1 MKALYR
7 FFRSVRL
14 AVVLILVLTVL
25 SLLSTFVPQG
35 QPDRYYTA
43 RYSSFVSG
51 LIAATGMG
59 RFFSSILFLAP
70 AFLFTVNLGV
80 CATDRLVKRARAE
93 AKRRYGPDLIHVGLL
108 ILIAGGIVTSLAR
121 QEKLVWMAE
130 GDEVALNRSY
140 AVKLLRFEFQKYVS
154 GAPKDW
160 ISTVRVIRDGKTTI
174 ASFPIEVNHP
184 LRLAGLRIYQS
195 SWTLEGAAHL
205 RDAGGALSV
214 AATGQGFQDGDSF
227 WYFAEVSQPV
237 EGNADW
243 QAVFE
248 EWKGDSLAST
258 RTLAAGDPLG
268 PFTVERVS
276 GRLLTGLK
284 AVRDPGFAP
293 VVVALVMIAAGLALA
308 FAQKRGDVAA

>member
-1 MKALYR
+1 VKALYR

-14 AVVLILVLTVL
+14 AVVLILALTVL

-35 QPDRYYTA
+35 QPDHYYKA
-43 RYSSFVSG
+43 RYSAFAAG

-70 AFLFTVNLGV
+70 AVLFTVSLGV
-80 CATDRLVKRARAE
+80 CAADRLVKRARTG

-108 ILIAGGIVTSLAR
+108 ILIAGGIATSLAR

-130 GDEVALNRSY
+130 DDEAALNR
-140 AVKLLRFEFQKYVS
+140 
-154 GAPKDW
+154 
-160 ISTVRVIRDGKTTI
+160 
-174 ASFPIEVNHP
+174 P
-184 LRLAGLRIYQS
+184 LRPAGMRIYQS
-195 SWTLEGAAHL
+195 SWTMEGAAHL
-205 RDAGGALSV
+205 RDAAGALSV

-237 EGNADW
+237 EGSADW

-258 RTLAAGDPLG
+258 RTLAAGAVIG

-293 VVVALVMIAAGLALA
+293 VIAALAMIAAGLALS
-308 FAQKRGDVAA
+308 FTQKRGDMAA